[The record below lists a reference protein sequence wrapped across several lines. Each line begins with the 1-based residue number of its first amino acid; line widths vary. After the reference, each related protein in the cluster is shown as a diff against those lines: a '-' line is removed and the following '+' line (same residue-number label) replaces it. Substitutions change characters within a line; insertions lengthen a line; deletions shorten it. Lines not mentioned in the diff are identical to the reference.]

1 MYAKTE
7 CVSIITNL
15 SLYPCHFI
23 HGLLQEN
30 GSSAND
36 DRIADTLQDVLPA
49 GHTNNTRGVSIVRT
63 RVFAFATNN
72 ATTTNIISM
81 TEVSTNG
88 LSTWRTVYRT
98 SPSTPVTTATVT
110 TYGSNGARTETTTH
124 PDGTSTVQSYAYGR
138 LMSVRQKTSGGSQV
152 TQTTYAYDPHGRVLS
167 STDARNG
174 STTFAYDAA
183 DQVIAITAPSLGTGE
198 PAQVTWTFYDA
209 LGRKKGQ
216 CLPDGTMTTNFY
228 TPAGLLAKT
237 YGSRTYPVEYTYD
250 EQGRMRTM
258 TTWQQFNE
266 ATGQGISGGATTRWN
281 YDTYQGWLKSKDYP
295 DASTG
300 SPPAQEGTGGPV
312 YTNKVS
318 GRLATRVWKRGVTTG
333 YTYNSAGELA
343 TIDYSDTT
351 ADVVYTYDRRGRRV
365 KVEQGPVGSKITTDL
380 TYNDA
385 DQALTEAYT
394 GGTLAGLNMAW
405 TYDSALRRDT
415 VRAKNGGTTQQAAG
429 YQYDTAGRLWKV
441 IDSSYVATYGYHA
454 NSMLISSL
462 GYTNGVGTGQ
472 GLAVSRAYDR
482 LNRLTSVSSKPYG
495 SAAASLPLSFGYQ
508 YNTANQRTRADL
520 GDGTYW
526 VYEYDALGQVTGG
539 RRYWGDGT
547 PVAGQDFTYAFDE
560 IGNRQSTG
568 GRASSVS
575 SYTNNRLNQITG
587 RSVPPYVDVLGV
599 GNPTANVTVRVV
611 GGTTYTSA
619 RKGEYFHHALNVPNS
634 TAQYPSIE
642 VKSLYG
648 ATQAETNKVF
658 VAAATESPAHDADG
672 NLTQDG
678 RWTYT
683 WDGENRLVQMIRDT
697 ASPTGAR
704 QKLVFEYD
712 HQGRR
717 IRKTFS
723 TYSGGWQEQSDLI
736 FLYDGWNLVA
746 ELDANSSNAKVR
758 TYVWGTDLSGTMTGA
773 GGVGGLLWVNNH
785 QTTFEGKTLPTGVQ
799 YAAYDGNGNVAALV
813 KAADGSVTARYDY
826 GPFAE
831 PIRASGPMA
840 KANPIRFSTKY
851 TDYQSGLVYYGFR
864 YYAPLTGRWPNRDP
878 IGEQGGPNIYGFLYN
893 DPVSFTDPLGL
904 KLVMNPVVSEPLATI
919 RGRPGQGTWFADTS
933 WSGPT
938 AIGEGAFE
946 EKQENGKFCA
956 KIKRAKEIKVEVW
969 THVPSDA
976 LGVVLTAR
984 GVADVSAHEGRRRSV
999 IEKAFNAF
1007 IAPVELEGALATKC
1021 GWLCC
1026 CAKGEAKKKLQS
1038 YINNLRGAAY
1048 HSVSS
1053 AESVGEWRF
1062 G

>member
-1 MYAKTE
+1 
-7 CVSIITNL
+7 
-15 SLYPCHFI
+15 
-23 HGLLQEN
+23 
-30 GSSAND
+30 
-36 DRIADTLQDVLPA
+36 
-49 GHTNNTRGVSIVRT
+49 
-63 RVFAFATNN
+63 
-72 ATTTNIISM
+72 
-81 TEVSTNG
+81 
-88 LSTWRTVYRT
+88 
-98 SPSTPVTTATVT
+98 
-110 TYGSNGARTETTTH
+110 
-124 PDGTSTVQSYAYGR
+124 
-138 LMSVRQKTSGGSQV
+138 
-152 TQTTYAYDPHGRVLS
+152 
-167 STDARNG
+167 
-174 STTFAYDAA
+174 
-183 DQVIAITAPSLGTGE
+183 
-198 PAQVTWTFYDA
+198 
-209 LGRKKGQ
+209 
-216 CLPDGTMTTNFY
+216 
-228 TPAGLLAKT
+228 
-237 YGSRTYPVEYTYD
+237 
-250 EQGRMRTM
+250 
-258 TTWQQFNE
+258 
-266 ATGQGISGGATTRWN
+266 
-281 YDTYQGWLKSKDYP
+281 
-295 DASTG
+295 
-300 SPPAQEGTGGPV
+300 
-312 YTNKVS
+312 
-318 GRLATRVWKRGVTTG
+318 
-333 YTYNSAGELA
+333 
-343 TIDYSDTT
+343 
-351 ADVVYTYDRRGRRV
+351 
-365 KVEQGPVGSKITTDL
+365 
-380 TYNDA
+380 
-385 DQALTEAYT
+385 
-394 GGTLAGLNMAW
+394 
-405 TYDSALRRDT
+405 
-415 VRAKNGGTTQQAAG
+415 
-429 YQYDTAGRLWKV
+429 
-441 IDSSYVATYGYHA
+441 
-454 NSMLISSL
+454 
-462 GYTNGVGTGQ
+462 
-472 GLAVSRAYDR
+472 
-482 LNRLTSVSSKPYG
+482 
-495 SAAASLPLSFGYQ
+495 
-508 YNTANQRTRADL
+508 
-520 GDGTYW
+520 
-526 VYEYDALGQVTGG
+526 
-539 RRYWGDGT
+539 
-547 PVAGQDFTYAFDE
+547 
-560 IGNRQSTG
+560 
-568 GRASSVS
+568 
-575 SYTNNRLNQITG
+575 
-587 RSVPPYVDVLGV
+587 
-599 GNPTANVTVRVV
+599 
-611 GGTTYTSA
+611 
-619 RKGEYFHHALNVPNS
+619 
-634 TAQYPSIE
+634 
-642 VKSLYG
+642 
-648 ATQAETNKVF
+648 VF

>member
-1 MYAKTE
+1 
-7 CVSIITNL
+7 
-15 SLYPCHFI
+15 
-23 HGLLQEN
+23 
-30 GSSAND
+30 
-36 DRIADTLQDVLPA
+36 
-49 GHTNNTRGVSIVRT
+49 
-63 RVFAFATNN
+63 
-72 ATTTNIISM
+72 M

-124 PDGTSTVQSYAYGR
+124 PDGTSTVRSYAYGR
-138 LMSVRQKTSGGSQV
+138 LLSVRQKTSGGGQV

-167 STDARNG
+167 TTDARNG
-174 STTFAYDAA
+174 TTTFAHDAA
-183 DQVIAITAPSLGTGE
+183 DQVITVTAPSMGTGE

-216 CLPDGTMTTNFY
+216 WLPDGTVTTNFY
-228 TPAGLLAKT
+228 TTAGLLAKT
-237 YGSRTYPVEYTYD
+237 YGSRTYPVEYAYD

-258 TTWQQFNE
+258 ITWQQFNE
-266 ATGQGISGGATTRWN
+266 ATGQGSSGGATTRWN
-281 YDTYQGWLKSKDYP
+281 YDTYQGWLRSKDYP
-295 DASTG
+295 DASSG

-333 YTYNSAGELA
+333 YTYNTAGELA
-343 TIDYSDTT
+343 TIDYSDST
-351 ADVVYTYDRRGRRV
+351 ADVGYTYDRRGRR
-365 KVEQGPVGSKITTDL
+365 TTVTCNGVTTSL
-380 TYNDA
+380 GYNDA

-394 GGTLAGLNMAW
+394 GGTLAALNMAW
-405 TYDSALRRDT
+405 TYDSALRRET
-415 VRAKNGGTTQQAAG
+415 VTAKNGGTTQQAAS

-441 IDSSYVATYGYHA
+441 SDSSDVATYGYHA
-454 NSMLISSL
+454 NSMLISTL

-472 GLAVSRAYDR
+472 GLATSWAYDR
-482 LNRLTSVSSKPYG
+482 LNRLTAISSQSYG
-495 SAAASLPLSFGYQ
+495 TNAPSLPVSFGYQ
-508 YNTANQRTRADL
+508 YNLANQRTRAGL

-547 PVAGQDFTYAFDE
+547 PVSGQDFTYGFDE
-560 IGNRQSTG
+560 IGNRQTTG

-575 SYTNNRLNQITG
+575 TYANNRLNQITS

-599 GNPTANVTVRVV
+599 ANPTANLTVRVV
-611 GGTTYTSA
+611 GGTTYTAA
-619 RKGEYFHHALNVPNS
+619 RKGEYFHHALNVPNG
-634 TAQYPSIE
+634 TAQYPSVE

-648 ATQAETNKVF
+648 ATQAETNEVF
-658 VAAATESPAHDADG
+658 VAAATESPTHDADG

-678 RWTYT
+678 RWVYT
-683 WDGENRLVQMIRDT
+683 WDGENRLVQMLRDT

-746 ELDANSSNAKVR
+746 ELDANASNAKVR

-773 GGVGGLLWVNNH
+773 GGVGGLLWLNNH
-785 QTTFEGKTLPTGVQ
+785 QSTFEGKTLPTGVQ

-813 KAADGSVTARYDY
+813 KASDGSVTARYDY

-851 TDYQSGLVYYGFR
+851 TDYQSGLVYYGYR
-864 YYAPLTGRWPNRDP
+864 YYSPAVGKWLSRDP
-878 IGEQGGPNIYGFLYN
+878 AGEREDRSLLTFVANE
-893 DPVSFTDPLGL
+893 PVLRFDYLGL
-904 KLVMNPVVSEPLATI
+904 QIA
-919 RGRPGQGTWFADTS
+919 PGITNSIPRTPGDS
-933 WSGPT
+933 L
-938 AIGEGAFE
+938 
-946 EKQENGKFCA
+946 
-956 KIKRAKEIKVEVW
+956 RAP
-969 THVPSDA
+969 HVRWA
-976 LGVVLTAR
+976 
-984 GVADVSAHEGRRRSV
+984 VAPCNFGLE
-999 IEKAFNAF
+999 NAF
-1007 IAPVELEGALATKC
+1007 IQVILDSFRYGTVVDANISAGSDKTPCPPLYAASTGTFYEDSPGLFGGRVEDPWLYDATFVVC
-1021 GWLCC
+1021 RVCLVSCC
-1026 CAKGEAKKKLQS
+1026 WPGGVGKRVATVGPCASWVYPGEQDDFDLHGSETTEVPPRFTATVEERYPGVLGGRCFPCKAK
-1038 YINNLRGAAY
+1038 
-1048 HSVSS
+1048 
-1053 AESVGEWRF
+1053 
-1062 G
+1062 

>member
-1 MYAKTE
+1 MRA
-7 CVSIITNL
+7 L
-15 SLYPCHFI
+15 RAGSL
-23 HGLLQEN
+23 
-30 GSSAND
+30 
-36 DRIADTLQDVLPA
+36 
-49 GHTNNTRGVSIVRT
+49 
-63 RVFAFATNN
+63 
-72 ATTTNIISM
+72 
-81 TEVSTNG
+81 
-88 LSTWRTVYRT
+88 
-98 SPSTPVTTATVT
+98 
-110 TYGSNGARTETTTH
+110 
-124 PDGTSTVQSYAYGR
+124 
-138 LMSVRQKTSGGSQV
+138 
-152 TQTTYAYDPHGRVLS
+152 
-167 STDARNG
+167 
-174 STTFAYDAA
+174 
-183 DQVIAITAPSLGTGE
+183 
-198 PAQVTWTFYDA
+198 
-209 LGRKKGQ
+209 
-216 CLPDGTMTTNFY
+216 
-228 TPAGLLAKT
+228 
-237 YGSRTYPVEYTYD
+237 
-250 EQGRMRTM
+250 
-258 TTWQQFNE
+258 NE

-333 YTYNSAGELA
+333 YTYNTAGELA

-351 ADVVYTYDRRGRRV
+351 PDVVYTYDRRGRRV

-380 TYNDA
+380 RYNDA

-415 VRAKNGGTTQQAAG
+415 VTAKNGGTTQQAAT

-441 IDSSYVATYGYHA
+441 IDSSYVGTYGYHA

-495 SAAASLPLSFGYQ
+495 SAAPSLPVGFQYQ

-526 VYEYDALGQVTGG
+526 VYEYDALGQVTRG

-547 PVAGQDFTYAFDE
+547 PMAGQDFTYGFDE
-560 IGNRQSTG
+560 IGNRQRTG

-575 SYTNNRLNQITG
+575 TYANNRLNQITS

-599 GNPTANVTVRVV
+599 GNPTANGTVRVT
-611 GGTTYTSA
+611 GGTTYTAA